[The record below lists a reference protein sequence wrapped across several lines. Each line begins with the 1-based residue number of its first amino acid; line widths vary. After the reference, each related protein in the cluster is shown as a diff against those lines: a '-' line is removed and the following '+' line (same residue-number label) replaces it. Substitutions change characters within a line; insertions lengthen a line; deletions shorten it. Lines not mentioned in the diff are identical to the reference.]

1 MMTQTHHLVGAGLL
15 ARPNEWVRN
24 TGVIVGS
31 LLPDAAIFAL
41 FGWSKL
47 AGVPERR
54 VWDEL
59 YWQEP
64 WRTGV
69 AAQNS
74 LFLYGGL
81 LVVGAAI
88 LWAARP
94 LFRIGLFLL
103 FLALAALTHI
113 ALDFPV
119 HHADAHR
126 HFWPLSDWVF
136 RSPVSYWDPVHHG
149 RVFMVVEGVVAVV
162 LAVWLFRRFHDWW
175 VRALLLLAIALYAAV
190 PVYFFL
196 QLGGAT

>member
-1 MMTQTHHLVGAGLL
+1 MMTQTHLLVGTALF
-15 ARPNEWVRN
+15 AKPNEWVRN

-64 WRTGV
+64 WRSWV

-74 LFLYGGL
+74 IFVHALVL
-81 LVVGAAI
+81 LLGAAV
-88 LWAARP
+88 LWAVRP
-94 LFRIGLFLL
+94 LFRVGLFLL
-103 FLALAALTHI
+103 FVALAALAHV

-126 HFWPLSDWVF
+126 HFWPFSDWVF
-136 RSPVSYWDPVHHG
+136 RSPVSYWDPAHHG
-149 RVFMVVEGVVAVV
+149 RIFAVVEAVLAIV
-162 LAVWLFRRFHDWW
+162 LAVWLFRRFRAWW
-175 VRALLLLAIALYAAV
+175 VRGLLALAAALYVAV
-190 PVYFFL
+190 PAYFFL
-196 QLGGAT
+196 QLGGT

>member
-64 WRTGV
+64 WRSWV

-74 LFLYGGL
+74 IFVHALVL
-81 LVVGAAI
+81 LLGAAV
-88 LWAARP
+88 LWAVRP
-94 LFRIGLFLL
+94 LFRVGLFLL
-103 FLALAALTHI
+103 FVALAALAHV

-126 HFWPLSDWVF
+126 HFWPFSDWVF
-136 RSPVSYWDPVHHG
+136 RSPVSYWDPAHHG
-149 RVFMVVEGVVAVV
+149 RIFAVVEAVLAIV
-162 LAVWLFRRFHDWW
+162 LAVWLFRRFRAWW
-175 VRALLLLAIALYAAV
+175 VRGLLALAAALYVAV
-190 PVYFFL
+190 PAYFFL
-196 QLGGAT
+196 QLGGT